1 MSLAKQGKAGCGF
14 PVLAIA
20 CIVWL
25 WFRFGNGA
33 EPLFIMGR
41 IEIARR
47 RACGARRFLFKQKEL
62 CLWTLS

>member
-1 MSLAKQGKAGCGF
+1 MGGLKPMFLEKQGKAGCGF

-33 EPLFIMGR
+33 EPLFIMRR
-41 IEIARR
+41 IPTR
-47 RACGARRFLFKQKEL
+47 GAVKRSPASSYVR
-62 CLWTLS
+62 S